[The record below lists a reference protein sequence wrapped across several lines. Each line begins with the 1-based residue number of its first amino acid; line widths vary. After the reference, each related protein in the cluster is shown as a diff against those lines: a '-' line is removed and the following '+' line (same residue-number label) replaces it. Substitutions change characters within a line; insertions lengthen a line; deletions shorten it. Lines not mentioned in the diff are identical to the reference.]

1 MKAFVVS
8 DDQGRIISISKPGD
22 VGDQPSGI
30 AEAGIFPEAG
40 QHIHYIDL
48 PAELE
53 KKPLLDLHTEFRVDL
68 RGERPRLVKAQDF
81 TEPFREKKY

>member
-30 AEAGIFPEAG
+30 AEAGIFPKRVN
-40 QHIHYIDL
+40 ISHYIDL
-48 PAELE
+48 PAELRRNRSSTFI
-53 KKPLLDLHTEFRVDL
+53 PNS
-68 RGERPRLVKAQDF
+68 A
-81 TEPFREKKY
+81 